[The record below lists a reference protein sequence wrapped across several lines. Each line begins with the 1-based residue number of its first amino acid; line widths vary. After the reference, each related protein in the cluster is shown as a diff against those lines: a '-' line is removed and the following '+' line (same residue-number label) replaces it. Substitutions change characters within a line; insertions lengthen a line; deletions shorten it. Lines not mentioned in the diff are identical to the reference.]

1 MTRVTPV
8 SQQPAAGP
16 PAGCPAH
23 QGAAPPPE
31 AVPLHG
37 PDFAADPHAVYRRL
51 RRYGPVAPVELA
63 PGVRAH
69 LVTDY
74 RAALDV
80 LRSPEAFAK
89 DARRWRALADG
100 RVTPDN
106 PVVPMMAYRPNCLFT
121 DGEAHRRLRQA
132 VTDSLERIDPN
143 ALRGYVERSADVLV
157 DRFTTAGEADLLG
170 DYAKVLPLLVFNQL
184 FGCPPALGDR
194 LVEGM
199 SGIFDGVDAERA
211 NALVT
216 STFTELIALKRRQP
230 GADMTSWLMAH
241 PAGLTDE
248 EMIHQLV
255 VLMGAGTE
263 PQQNLIANA
272 LRLLLCDDRFA
283 GDLAGGSMPVDDALD
298 EVLWLDPPMANYG
311 VHYPTADLDF
321 AGVRLRAGEPV
332 VVSFAAANTDPA
344 LRPDHH
350 SGQRTGNR
358 AHLAWSAGPHHCPAK
373 DPARLIA
380 SAAVERLLDR
390 LPDLELAVPA
400 DRLVWRPGPF
410 HRALTALPVR
420 FPPQPVPVPAA
431 ASAAASASAYV
442 PGRRTGTAEG
452 RPGGGPARSA
462 PRPAATASVPGTAS
476 VPAVTPATAPLPAPT
491 PETFGDRRWNV
502 PPAPSRSTPPAGT
515 STARPPASGPTGR
528 RSPWSSLGAWWR
540 GR

>member
-8 SQQPAAGP
+8 TGVDEP

-23 QGAAPPPE
+23 GGARGEGPGAPGDE
-31 AVPLHG
+31 ATPLHG

-100 RVTPDN
+100 RVAPDN

-157 DRFTTAGEADLLG
+157 DRVTEAGEADLLG

-184 FGCPPALGDR
+184 FGCPPELGDR

-216 STFTELIALKRRQP
+216 ATFTELIALKRRQP

-263 PQQNLIANA
+263 PQQNLIAGA

-321 AGVRLRAGEPV
+321 GGVRLRAGEPV

-431 ASAAASASAYV
+431 ERRAGGAAGASPTRRPATT
-442 PGRRTGTAEG
+442 PGRIA
-452 RPGGGPARSA
+452 PHPSAVPAT
-462 PRPAATASVPGTAS
+462 PA
-476 VPAVTPATAPLPAPT
+476 VPAVPATPAPPPT